1 MPDFSV
7 IVPAWNAEK
16 TLVRCLK
23 SLTRQ
28 TLAQERYEIII
39 VDDGSTD
46 RTADIADQFS
56 VVYHYQENQ
65 GPAAARNAGV
75 SLAKGAVIFF
85 TDADCVPDPDWLEEM
100 SAPFARPEVAAV
112 KGAYRTEQKEL
123 IARFAQIEFEERFL
137 MLEQRETID
146 MVDTYSAG
154 FRKEIFLGLGGFD
167 TRFPKADNEDTEFSY
182 RMAEHGYTMV
192 FTHRALVRHL
202 NHPDSV
208 LRYFRLKFSR
218 GYWRLM
224 VYRMHPERAVKDSY
238 TPQTL
243 KLQII
248 ALFLGMITP
257 FILFFS
263 PFMGGIFL
271 ACFFLFYLAL
281 TFPFF
286 RVAYKYDRAVAF
298 LSPLL
303 LALRAGAL
311 GSGLLWGGMRLW
323 LGHDVFG
330 QEERK

>member
-1 MPDFSV
+1 MYKRSLYDTNSLSMPDFSV

-56 VVYHYQENQ
+56 VVYHYQENC

-154 FRKEIFLGLGGFD
+154 FRKEIF
-167 TRFPKADNEDTEFSY
+167 
-182 RMAEHGYTMV
+182 
-192 FTHRALVRHL
+192 
-202 NHPDSV
+202 
-208 LRYFRLKFSR
+208 
-218 GYWRLM
+218 
-224 VYRMHPERAVKDSY
+224 
-238 TPQTL
+238 
-243 KLQII
+243 
-248 ALFLGMITP
+248 
-257 FILFFS
+257 
-263 PFMGGIFL
+263 
-271 ACFFLFYLAL
+271 
-281 TFPFF
+281 
-286 RVAYKYDRAVAF
+286 
-298 LSPLL
+298 
-303 LALRAGAL
+303 
-311 GSGLLWGGMRLW
+311 
-323 LGHDVFG
+323 
-330 QEERK
+330 